1 MALNRTADRPP
12 NVPATEPAT
21 GRAAWKP
28 MPVRSIQP
36 QRMYEQIAAELT
48 RLIRERDFKP
58 GDRLP
63 PERELAQQ
71 LGVSRPS
78 VREAMI
84 ALETAGVV
92 EVLTGSGTYVRA
104 IVDEKF
110 RLPWSQQAE
119 TVPGIREQFDARRL
133 VEPEVASLAAVN
145 ATRDEIAQLAAA
157 VDRAD
162 ARFRKGDR
170 AEDDDYDFHTT
181 LASASRNT
189 VYAELVRR
197 LWDLRRHPMWDTVRA
212 RVVVPEHRTQVIS
225 DRRAIVAA
233 VRKRDPAAARKA
245 MKHYMKEAEKRY
257 FG

>member
-1 MALNRTADRPP
+1 MALSRSPDRPADAATADAAP
-12 NVPATEPAT
+12 

-48 RLIRERDFKP
+48 RLIRERDFRP

-84 ALETAGVV
+84 ALETAGVI
-92 EVLTGSGTYVRA
+92 EVRTGSGTYVRSV
-104 IVDEKF
+104 VDEKF
-110 RLPWSQQAE
+110 RLPADMA
-119 TVPGIREQFDARRL
+119 PGIREQFDARKL
-133 VEPEVASLAAVN
+133 IEPELAALAASGATREEIASLAA
-145 ATRDEIAQLAAA
+145 A
-157 VDRAD
+157 VERAD
-162 ARFRKGDR
+162 AQFRKGER
-170 AEDDDYDFHTT
+170 AEDDDYAFHTV
-181 LASASRNT
+181 LAVASRNT
-189 VYAELVRR
+189 VLAELIRH
-197 LWDLRRHPMWDTVRA
+197 LWDLRRHPMWDTVRT
-212 RVVVPEHRTQVIS
+212 RVVTPAHRTQVIA

-233 VRKRDPAAARKA
+233 LRKHDAAAARKA

>member
-1 MALNRTADRPP
+1 MALSRPERTAEAAA
-12 NVPATEPAT
+12 PAEAPA
-21 GRAAWKP
+21 GRVAWKP

-92 EVLTGSGTYVRA
+92 EVLTGSGTYVRSV
-104 IVDEKF
+104 VDEKF
-110 RLPWSQQAE
+110 RLAADA
-119 TVPGIREQFDARRL
+119 PGIREQIDARKL
-133 VEPEVASLAAVN
+133 IEPE
-145 ATRDEIAQLAAA
+145 LAAA
-157 VDRAD
+157 AAKAATKEEIALLAATVERAE
-162 ARFRKGDR
+162 AHFRKGER
-170 AEDDDYDFHTT
+170 AEEDDYAFHTV
-181 LASASRNT
+181 LSAASRNT
-189 VYAELVRR
+189 ILAELVRH
-197 LWDLRRHPMWDTVRA
+197 LWDLRRHPMWDTVRN
-212 RVVVPEHRTQVIS
+212 RVVLPEHRMEVIA
-225 DRRAIVAA
+225 DRRAIVTALRRGDA
-233 VRKRDPAAARKA
+233 AAARKA
-245 MKHYMKEAEKRY
+245 MKSIMSKAEKRY

>member
-1 MALNRTADRPP
+1 
-12 NVPATEPAT
+12 
-21 GRAAWKP
+21 

-48 RLIRERDFKP
+48 RLIREREFRP

-84 ALETAGVV
+84 ALETAGVI
-92 EVLTGSGTYVRA
+92 EVRTGSGTYVRSV
-104 IVDEKF
+104 VDEKF
-110 RLPWSQQAE
+110 RLPWSQQAD
-119 TVPGIREQFDARRL
+119 TAPGVREQFDARKL
-133 VEPEVASLAAVN
+133 IEPELAALAAQS
-145 ATRDEIAQLAAA
+145 ATKDEIDALAAA

-162 ARFRKGDR
+162 AHFRKGER
-170 AEDDDYDFHTT
+170 AEDDDYFFHTN
-181 LASASRNT
+181 LAAASRNT
-189 VYAELVRR
+189 VLAELIRH
-197 LWDLRRHPMWDTVRA
+197 LWDLRKHPMWDTVRA
-212 RVVVPEHRTQVIS
+212 RVVTPAHRAQVVA
-225 DRRAIVAA
+225 DRRAIVTAL
-233 VRKRDPAAARKA
+233 RRRDAAAARNV